1 MALQHNPTLAES
13 RADVRASEGRKRQ
26 SGIYPN
32 PIVGYE
38 GREITNNAGY
48 RGGEHGFFVEQPIV
62 TAGKL
67 GLSRKVFARE
77 EEQAGSVADMQ
88 QARVLNSVRR
98 AYYQALAAQQ
108 EVDLQSSLADL
119 STQAAD
125 ISRKLANA
133 GQADQPDVL
142 QAGVEAG
149 RAALDLLSARANQER
164 AWQEL
169 AAVVGEPGLNMAPL
183 AGKLDEGLPQLD
195 RTEALNAILNRSPEV
210 RAASI
215 GVERAQAGVKRARA
229 EKYPDIDLRAGLDYN
244 RELGSMGQ
252 PVGWEG
258 DVAVGVEIPV
268 FNRNQGNIQTAEAE
282 LAHAQRELERVRLA
296 LRAQFATVFRDYI
309 TADQAVR
316 RYRDQIVPDAEKAYQ
331 LYLGK
336 YQAMGAAYPQVLIA
350 QRTLFQLREEYT
362 RALLGEW
369 QSAITI
375 QGYLLSDGLAAPIA
389 PGEPGMVSPGV
400 EVRPAGLP

>member
-1 MALQHNPTLAES
+1 
-13 RADVRASEGRKRQ
+13 
-26 SGIYPN
+26 
-32 PIVGYE
+32 
-38 GREITNNAGY
+38 
-48 RGGEHGFFVEQPIV
+48 
-62 TAGKL
+62 
-67 GLSRKVFARE
+67 
-77 EEQAGSVADMQ
+77 MQ

-125 ISRKLANA
+125 ISRKLANT

-169 AAVVGEPGLNMAPL
+169 AAVVGEPALSMAPL

-195 RTEALNAILNRSPEV
+195 RTEALNAILDRSPEV
-210 RAASI
+210 RAATI

-244 RELGSMGQ
+244 RELGNMGQ
-252 PVGWEG
+252 PVGWQG

-268 FNRNQGNIQTAEAE
+268 FNRNQGNVQTAEAE
-282 LAHAQRELERVRLA
+282 LAHAQQELERVRLA
-296 LRAQFATVFRDYI
+296 LRAQFAGVFRDYI

-331 LYLGK
+331 LYLDK

-350 QRTLFQLREEYT
+350 QRTLFQLREGYT

-389 PGEPGMVSPGV
+389 PGEPGIVSPGV